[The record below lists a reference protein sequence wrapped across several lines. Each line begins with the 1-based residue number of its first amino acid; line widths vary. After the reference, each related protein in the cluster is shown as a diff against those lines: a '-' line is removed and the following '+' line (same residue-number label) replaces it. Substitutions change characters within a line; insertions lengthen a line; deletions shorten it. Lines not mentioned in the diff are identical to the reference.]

1 MNKSSVKFFSSLC
14 FKFICLRFE
23 NNDRDFSKTRLS
35 EKLIE
40 IDNFNEFIELNAKI
54 NDDKNINE
62 IDNVREF
69 IELKI
74 EIVNEVDNVRKFI
87 ELKSTNTNVN
97 INELIDKYEN
107 VNINNLIKLNVLFSK
122 IVLIF
127 KSVTINC

>member
-1 MNKSSVKFFSSLC
+1 MLC

-23 NNDRDFSKTRLS
+23 NDDHDFSKTRLN

-40 IDNFNEFIELNAKI
+40 IDNFNEFIELNAKN

-74 EIVNEVDNVRKFI
+74 EIVNEIDNVREFI
-87 ELKSTNTNVN
+87 KLKSTSTNVN
-97 INELIDKYEN
+97 INKLIDKYKN
-107 VNINNLIKLNVLFSK
+107 VNIDNLIKSNVLFLK

-127 KSVTINC
+127 KNVTINC